1 MKASEKERYFMV
13 LADSISI
20 NLNFLLFI
28 RNLSLPA
35 DGTVFPNFPMNRDAF
50 LPSAE
55 FDFKAKEI
63 WDSILVPYKDDCTDC
78 NDWSNR
84 KFTFEAL
91 MKDHNCAQKYLP
103 VIRDCFEAWF
113 FLNWKPL
120 VELYSMQIVDRC
132 YSELVDF
139 KIKNH
144 KEPLLPSLFLGIV
157 FTAPPSDWMR
167 HNRNYFVLTCESEIT
182 NRQKIGEQLK
192 AMCFET
198 GQEQ

>member
-1 MKASEKERYFMV
+1 MV
-13 LADSISI
+13 IADSISI

-28 RNLSLPA
+28 RNLSLSA
-35 DGTVFPNFPMNRDAF
+35 GRTVFPTFPINHEAF
-50 LPSAE
+50 LPRHE
-55 FDFKAKEI
+55 FDSKAKEI
-63 WDSILVPYKDDCTDC
+63 WDSILAPYQDDCVDF
-78 NDWSNR
+78 NNWSNS
-84 KFTFEAL
+84 KFPFDTL
-91 MKDHNCAQKYLP
+91 MKDPGCAQKYLP
-103 VIRDCFEAWF
+103 VIKDCFESWF

-120 VELYSMQIVDRC
+120 AELYSMQIVERYYDI
-132 YSELVDF
+132 LVDF

-167 HNRNYFVLTCESEIT
+167 HNRNYFVLTCESEII
-182 NRQKIGEQLK
+182 NRQEIGEQLK